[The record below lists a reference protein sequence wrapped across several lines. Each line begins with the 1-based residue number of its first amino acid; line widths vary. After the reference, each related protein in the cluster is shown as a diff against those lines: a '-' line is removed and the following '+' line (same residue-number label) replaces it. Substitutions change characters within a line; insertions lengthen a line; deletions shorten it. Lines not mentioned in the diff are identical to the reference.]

1 MRRDLHS
8 SRNLGLILDD
18 SFALYREH
26 LRTLLALAAIVVIPV
41 QLGVLGVGLGW
52 LWEGY
57 DASRSW
63 GDTVVAGFAQ
73 LLVVT
78 PLVTA
83 MVVHVVVEAAGGRP
97 PAVGSALRFGFE
109 IFGAVFLAVVMA
121 WLGVLLGIVAFIVP
135 GLICLVRWSVVPQA
149 VVVEG
154 QRGGAALRRSWGLV
168 TGRSWW
174 VFAVVLVVN
183 LVASVLAG
191 IVTLPASYLADSA
204 DAQGIVLA
212 GAVIGQL
219 FTVPL
224 VALGTTLMFFSLLA
238 GPGPAGSPHTAPQR
252 QASVFDPIT
261 GEEPAEGAPEP
272 APDPDDP
279 WERRRR
285 EGWLPPGS

>member
-1 MRRDLHS
+1 VRRDLHS

-18 SFALYREH
+18 TFALYREH
-26 LRTLLALAAIVVIPV
+26 LRTLLTVAAIVVIPV
-41 QLGVLGVGLGW
+41 EVGVLGIGLGW

-57 DASRSW
+57 DSSRPL
-63 GDTVVAGFAQ
+63 GDTAVAGFAQ
-73 LLVVT
+73 LLLVT

-83 MVVHVVVEAAGGRP
+83 MVVHVLVETAGGRP

-109 IFGAVFLAVVMA
+109 AFGAVFLAVVLA
-121 WLGVLLGIVAFIVP
+121 WLGVLVGIVAFIVP
-135 GLICLVRWSVVPQA
+135 GLICLVRWSVVPQT

-154 QRGGAALRRSWGLV
+154 QRGGAALRRSWELV

-174 VFAVVLVVN
+174 VFGVVLVLN

-191 IVTLPASYLADSA
+191 IVTIPASYLADSA
-204 DAQGIVLA
+204 DAQGLVLA
-212 GAVIGQL
+212 GAILGQL

-224 VALGTTLMFFSLLA
+224 VALGTTLLFFSLRA
-238 GPGPAGSPHTAPQR
+238 GPGPGRSPHTMPQR

-261 GEEPAEGAPEP
+261 HEESVPAAP
-272 APDPDDP
+272 PDPDDP

-285 EGWLPPGS
+285 EGWEPPGAS